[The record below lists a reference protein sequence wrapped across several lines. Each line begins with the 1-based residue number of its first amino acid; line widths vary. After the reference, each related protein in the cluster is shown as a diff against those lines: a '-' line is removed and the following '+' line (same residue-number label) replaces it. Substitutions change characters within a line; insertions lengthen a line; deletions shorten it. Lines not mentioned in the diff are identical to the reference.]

1 MQRPIGGAEM
11 DWLAIEALGV
21 PEFAITKRC
30 RRCDHFRLVQ
40 PILEERWLNMQKNAF
55 AELLNGRQP
64 FDAPGEVGAIYVEL
78 DFVEFALG

>member
-1 MQRPIGGAEM
+1 
-11 DWLAIEALGV
+11 
-21 PEFAITKRC
+21 
-30 RRCDHFRLVQ
+30 
-40 PILEERWLNMQKNAF
+40 MQKNAF